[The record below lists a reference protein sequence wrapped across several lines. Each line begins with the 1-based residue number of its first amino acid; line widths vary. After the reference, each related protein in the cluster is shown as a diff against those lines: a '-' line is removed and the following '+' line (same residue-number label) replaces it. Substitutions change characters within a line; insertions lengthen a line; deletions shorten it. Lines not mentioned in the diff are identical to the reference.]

1 VLDGASKAMLENEFG
16 TSNEDECIIKILE
29 SGEVQQTQVRNSLI
43 LQDLVLTKLTHRY
56 IEQ

>member
-1 VLDGASKAMLENEFG
+1 VLDGASKATLENEFE

-29 SGEVQQTQVRNSLI
+29 SGEVQKTQVRNYPI
-43 LQDLVLTKLTHRY
+43 LHNLVLTKLTQQY

>member
-1 VLDGASKAMLENEFG
+1 MLDCASKATLENEFG

-29 SGEVQQTQVRNSLI
+29 NGEVQQFQVCNYSI
-43 LQDLVLTKLTHRY
+43 AQDLVLMKLTHRY